1 MENLQINTGVKR
13 IMINDDPG
21 KFIEFNPEDVLFAE
35 RFYALIKVFEEQEV
49 KFQARLKQI
58 SENEAKDEYG
68 IPLNTQETFDLA
80 IEICNFLREQLD
92 KVFGAGTSAT
102 VFGETQSLGMFEQ
115 FFAGIAPFIQN
126 SRVSK
131 VTKYQMKKSGK

>member
-35 RFYALIKVFEEQEV
+35 RFYALIKVFEEQEA

-58 SENEAKDEYG
+58 SENEAKDGYG
-68 IPLNTQETFDLA
+68 IPLNTQETFDLV
-80 IEICNFLREQLD
+80 IEICNFIREQLD

>member
-35 RFYALIKVFEEQEV
+35 RFYALIKVFEEQEA

-58 SENEAKDEYG
+58 RENEAKDEYG
-68 IPLNTQETFDLA
+68 IPLNTQETFDLV
-80 IEICNFLREQLD
+80 IEICNFIREQLD

-126 SRVSK
+126 SRASK

>member
-35 RFYALIKVFEEQEV
+35 RFYALIKVFEEQEA

-58 SENEAKDEYG
+58 SENEEKDEYG
-68 IPLNTQETFDLA
+68 IPLNTQETFDLV
-80 IEICNFLREQLD
+80 IEICNFIREQLD

-126 SRVSK
+126 SRASK

>member
-35 RFYALIKVFEEQEV
+35 RFYALIKVFEEQEA

-80 IEICNFLREQLD
+80 IEICNFIREQLD

-102 VFGETQSLGMFEQ
+102 VFGETQSLDMFEQ
-115 FFAGIAPFIQN
+115 FFSGIAPFIQS
-126 SRVSK
+126 SRANK
-131 VTKYQMKKSGK
+131 VAKYQAKKSVK

>member
-35 RFYALIKVFEEQEV
+35 RFYALIKVFEEQEA
-49 KFQARLKQI
+49 KFQTRLKQI

-102 VFGETQSLGMFEQ
+102 VFGETQSLSMFEQ
-115 FFAGIAPFIQN
+115 FFSGIAPFIQN
-126 SRVSK
+126 SRASK